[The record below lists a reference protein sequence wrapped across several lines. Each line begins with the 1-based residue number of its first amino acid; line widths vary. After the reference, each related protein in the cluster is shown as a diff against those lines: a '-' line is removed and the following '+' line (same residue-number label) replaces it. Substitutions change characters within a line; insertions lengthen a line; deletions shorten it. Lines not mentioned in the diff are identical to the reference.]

1 MRRFLNLTLT
11 AFLAVFIT
19 TMPVHAEES
28 DEDQPRDRREHRERW
43 RKHKQ
48 SQRGPDRER
57 TEIPVLF
64 RETSPHRA
72 KKLHMMAERRPEQ
85 YRHMVRRVH
94 RWMREM
100 EDLKLSNWDEFD
112 RRWEMMKME
121 DHIEELADR
130 LRGTKSGKASE
141 KIKQQLASALGELF
155 DHKEAAQR
163 TRIDQMEKEIKELT
177 ARVNRRHRMRSKI
190 IERRLNELSGS
201 DDLEF

>member
-19 TMPVHAEES
+19 AIPVHAEES

-48 SQRGPDRER
+48 SQRGPDREVA
-57 TEIPVLF
+57 EIPAMF
-64 RETSPHRA
+64 QETSPHKT
-72 KKLHMMAERRPEQ
+72 KKLHMMAKHRPEQ

-100 EDLKLSNWDEFD
+100 EELKLSNWDEFD

-121 DHIEELADR
+121 DQVEALADQ
-130 LRGTKSGKASE
+130 LRETKSNKE
-141 KIKQQLASALGELF
+141 RNKIKQQLAKKLGQLF
-155 DHKEAAQR
+155 DRKEAAQR
-163 TRIDQMEKEIKELT
+163 TRIEHMEKELKELNT
-177 ARVNRRHRMRSKI
+177 RLNRRHRMRSKI
-190 IERRLNELSGS
+190 IERRLNELSGG